1 MAEDTLRVLVV
12 DDDPLQLELVE
23 RTLKFEGFNVMT
35 CESPIGVTN
44 IVRSFLPHIVLMDVD
59 IPALSGD
66 KILSIA
72 RKSAPPMTR
81 FVLHSSSDESILR
94 NLAKEVEA
102 DGYISKSVTG
112 SDLAARLRTLVAA
125 PRRPMKSHGG
135 R

>member
-1 MAEDTLRVLVV
+1 MAEDSLRVLVV
-12 DDDPLQLELVE
+12 DDDAMQLELLE
-23 RTLKFEGFNVMT
+23 RTLKGEGFDVMT

-44 IVRSFLPHIVLMDVD
+44 IVRSFVPHVVLMDVD

-66 KILSIA
+66 RILFIA

-81 FVLHSSSDESILR
+81 FVLHSSSDETILR

-112 SDLAARLRTLVAA
+112 SDLAARIRTLVAT
-125 PRRPMKSHGG
+125 PRRAPKAL

>member
-44 IVRSFLPHIVLMDVD
+44 IVRSFLPHIVLLDVD

>member
-1 MAEDTLRVLVV
+1 MADDLLRVLVV

-23 RTLKFEGFNVMT
+23 RTLKFEGFEVMI

-66 KILSIA
+66 KILGIA
-72 RKSAPPMTR
+72 RKVAPPMTR
-81 FVLHSSSDESILR
+81 FVLHSSSDESVLR
-94 NLAKEVEA
+94 NLTKQVDA

-112 SDLAARLRTLVAA
+112 SDLATRLRTLVAT
-125 PRRPMKSHGG
+125 PRRAAKTPGL

>member
-1 MAEDTLRVLVV
+1 MADDTLRVLVV
-12 DDDPLQLELVE
+12 DDDPLQLDLVE
-23 RTLKFEGFNVMT
+23 RTLKAEGFEVMT
-35 CESPIGVTN
+35 CENPIGVTN
-44 IVRSFLPHIVLMDVD
+44 IVRSFLPHVVLMDVD

-94 NLAKEVEA
+94 NLAKQVEA

-112 SDLAARLRTLVAA
+112 SDLTARIRTLVAA
-125 PRRPMKSHGG
+125 PRRAFKAPGT

>member
-1 MAEDTLRVLVV
+1 MAEETLRVLIV
-12 DDDPLQLELVE
+12 DDDPLQLELVQ
-23 RTLKFEGFNVMT
+23 RTLKSEGFDVMT

-44 IVRSFLPHIVLMDVD
+44 IVRSFVPHIVLMDVD

-81 FVLHSSSDESILR
+81 FVLHSSSDESVLR
-94 NLAKEVEA
+94 NLAKQVEA

-112 SDLAARLRTLVAA
+112 SDLVARLRTLNAS
-125 PRRPMKSHGG
+125 PRRQKTSPG